1 MTIQHPLATNGTLPR
16 FEQLRQE
23 RARQP
28 VQRTMMSVPLRVT
41 DIMRRAEQLFP
52 EQEVVSR
59 LGPGR
64 LLRQTYR
71 EIGDNARRLA
81 AALAAR
87 DIMPGMRVATLM
99 WNHGAH
105 LTAYYAVPGIEA
117 VLHPL
122 NPRLSPEELA
132 YIIADAG
139 DAAILV
145 DDDLLPLWQEV
156 ERHVPLPLVIVHHL
170 GDDAGEPAA
179 GDRHLRWQA
188 LLAQTEPLPAWPSNP
203 IDENTPVAVCYTSG
217 TTGRPKGV
225 VYSHRSVML
234 HSITVATP
242 DAVNVSGR
250 DTVLTLTPM
259 FHVNA
264 WSMPYTAVMMGA
276 RQVLSGPRPSPTEIL
291 DLMMQEGA
299 TAALGV
305 PTVWNDVLNTLEQH
319 PERWTF
325 RPGARI
331 YSGGAAPPDEM
342 YRRFDRAGLYL
353 QTGWGM
359 TETSPLGSQTWVKES
374 IHAQGADAVFAAR
387 TSNGLPLPFVDMRH
401 VSDGGEVQ
409 PWDGRSMGELEVR
422 GPWVT
427 EAYIGHPERMPATSA
442 DGWLR
447 TGDIVLFQPDG
458 YMRLVDRKK
467 DLVKSG
473 GEWISSV
480 DMENALCN
488 HPSVAEAAVIAVA
501 DPRWGERPLAIVA
514 LYPGHPTNA
523 AGIRA
528 HLLGRYPKWMVPEHI
543 EFVPQLPRTGVGK
556 LNKLALRQQFT

>member
-1 MTIQHPLATNGTLPR
+1 MSADDSFPD
-16 FEQLRQE
+16 FERLRQE
-23 RARQP
+23 RAPHP
-28 VQRTMMSVPLRVT
+28 VPPTMMSVPLRVT
-41 DIMRRAEQLFP
+41 DIMRRAERLFP

-71 EIGDNARRLA
+71 EIGEDARRLA

-87 DIMPGMRVATLM
+87 GIAPGMRVATLM
-99 WNHGAH
+99 WNHSAH
-105 LTAYYAVPGIEA
+105 LTAYYAIPGIGA

-122 NPRLSPEELA
+122 NPRLSAEELA

-139 DAAILV
+139 DTAILL
-145 DDDLLPLWQEV
+145 DDDLLSLWREV
-156 ERHVPLPLVIVHHL
+156 ERHVRLPLVIVHAF
-170 GDDAGEPAA
+170 GDDEGGDKARPAVPE
-179 GDRHLRWQA
+179 GSLRWHE
-188 LLAQTEPLPAWPSNP
+188 LLADTGPLPAWPSHP
-203 IDENTPVAVCYTSG
+203 IDENTPVSICYTSG

-242 DAVNVSGR
+242 DALNISGR
-250 DTVLTLTPM
+250 DTVFTLTPM

-276 RQVLSGPRPSPTEIL
+276 RQVLSGPRPSPAEIL
-291 DLMMQEGA
+291 HLMAQEGV
-299 TAALGV
+299 TASLGV
-305 PTVWNDVLNTLEQH
+305 PTVWSDVLDTLERH
-319 PERWTF
+319 PGRWAL

-342 YRRFDRAGLYL
+342 YRRFDRQGLHL

-359 TETSPLGSQTWVKES
+359 TETSPLASQTWVKKSVE
-374 IHAQGADAVFAAR
+374 AQGADAVFAAR
-387 TSNGLPLPFVDMRH
+387 TTNGLPLPFVEMRH
-401 VSDGGEVQ
+401 VGDSGEIL
-409 PWDGRSMGELEVR
+409 PWDGRSSGELEVR

-427 EAYIGHPERMPATSA
+427 EAYIGHPEPIRATSA
-442 DGWLR
+442 DGWLQ
-447 TGDIVLFQPDG
+447 TGDIVRFRPDG

-480 DMENALCN
+480 DMESALCD
-488 HPSVAEAAVIAVA
+488 HPAVAEAAVIAVP
-501 DPRWGERPLAIVA
+501 DPRWGERPLAVVA
-514 LYPGHPTNA
+514 LHPEHSPDA
-523 AGIRA
+523 ADIRV
-528 HLLGRYPKWMVPEHI
+528 HLLKRYPKWMVPEDI
-543 EFVPQLPRTGVGK
+543 RFVPHLPRTAVGK
-556 LNKLALRQQFT
+556 LNKLALRRQFT

>member
-1 MTIQHPLATNGTLPR
+1 MTGIDTLSD
-16 FEQLRQE
+16 FERCR
-23 RARQP
+23 RARERQP
-28 VQRTMMSVPLRVT
+28 VQRTMMAVPLRVT
-41 DIMRRAEQLFP
+41 DIMRRAERLFP

-71 EIGDNARRLA
+71 EIGENARRLA
-81 AALAAR
+81 AALADR
-87 DIMPGMRVATLM
+87 GIEPGMRVATLM
-99 WNHGAH
+99 WNHSAH
-105 LTAYYAVPGIEA
+105 LTAYYAVPAIGA

-122 NPRLSPEELA
+122 NPRLSAEELA

-139 DAAILV
+139 DAALLV

-156 ERHVPLPLVIVHHL
+156 ERHVRLPLVVVHPL
-170 GDDAGEPAA
+170 VEPDPLPAA
-179 GDRHLRWQA
+179 GEGRTGWHD
-188 LLAQTEPLPAWPSNP
+188 LLERTDPLSAWPSDP
-203 IDENTPVAVCYTSG
+203 IDENAPVAICYTSG

-234 HSITVATP
+234 HTITVATP

-250 DTVLTLTPM
+250 DTVFTLTPM

-276 RQVLSGPRPSPTEIL
+276 RQVLSGCRPTPAEIL
-291 DLMMQEGA
+291 DLMAGEGV
-299 TAALGV
+299 TASLGV
-305 PTVWNDVLNTLEQH
+305 PTVWSDVLDVLERE
-319 PERWTF
+319 PGRWSF
-325 RPGARI
+325 PAGARV

-342 YRRFDRAGLYL
+342 YRRFDRLGLHL

-374 IHAQGADAVFAAR
+374 VARRGTDAVFATR
-387 TSNGLPLPFVDMRH
+387 TSNGLPLPFVEMRH
-401 VSDGGEVQ
+401 CDEQGRVL
-409 PWDGRSMGELEVR
+409 PWDGRAIGELEVR

-427 EAYIGHPERMPATSA
+427 EAYIGHPERLLATSP

-447 TGDIVLFQPDG
+447 TGDIVHFQPDG
-458 YMRLVDRKK
+458 YLRLVDRKK

-480 DMENALCN
+480 AMENALCD
-488 HPSVAEAAVIAVA
+488 HPAVAEAAVIAVS

-514 LYPGHPTNA
+514 LHPDQQA
-523 AGIRA
+523 DAQGIRA
-528 HLLGRYPKWMVPEHI
+528 HLLTRYPKWMVPEHI
-543 EFVPQLPRTGVGK
+543 ELVPSLPRTAVGK
-556 LNKLALRQQFT
+556 LNKLALRQQFN

>member
-1 MTIQHPLATNGTLPR
+1 MTIQHTPAANDTLPR

-71 EIGDNARRLA
+71 EIGDHARRLA

-87 DIMPGMRVATLM
+87 GIVPGMRVATLM

-122 NPRLSPEELA
+122 NPRLSAEELA

-145 DDDLLPLWQEV
+145 DDDLLPLWQAV

-179 GDRHLRWQA
+179 DDRHLHWQA

-203 IDENTPVAVCYTSG
+203 IDENTPVAICHTSG

-234 HSITVATP
+234 HSVTVATP

-250 DTVLTLTPM
+250 DTVFTLTPM

-276 RQVLSGPRPSPTEIL
+276 RQVLSGPRPGPAEIL
-291 DLMMQEGA
+291 DLMAQEGA

-319 PERWTF
+319 PGRWTF

-387 TSNGLPLPFVDMRH
+387 TSNGLPMPFVDMRH
-401 VSDGGEVQ
+401 VGDGGETL

-427 EAYIGHPERMPATSA
+427 EAYIGHPERIPATSA

-447 TGDIVLFQPDG
+447 TGDIVVFQPDG

-480 DMENALCN
+480 DMENALCD

-514 LYPGHPTNA
+514 LHPGRSTDA

-528 HLLGRYPKWMVPEHI
+528 HLLERYPKWMVPEHI

-556 LNKLALRQQFT
+556 LDKLALRRQFT